1 MKYDYV
7 IVGSGLFG
15 SVFAN
20 KATEA
25 GKKCIIIE
33 KKDKIGGNE
42 AYYPMNDVHNNEK
55 YKAYKDLANKDTNM
69 ILGGRLADYKYY
81 GMHQV
86 IGSAMAKA
94 EKDLG

>member
-33 KKDKIGGNE
+33 KKDKIGGNARTE
-42 AYYPMNDVHNNEK
+42 EIEGINVN
-55 YKAYKDLANKDTNM
+55 L
-69 ILGGRLADYKYY
+69 
-81 GMHQV
+81 
-86 IGSAMAKA
+86 
-94 EKDLG
+94 

>member
-1 MKYDYV
+1 MYIMKYDYV

-33 KKDKIGGNE
+33 KKTRWECKN
-42 AYYPMNDVHNNEK
+42 
-55 YKAYKDLANKDTNM
+55 
-69 ILGGRLADYKYY
+69 GRDRRN
-81 GMHQV
+81 QC
-86 IGSAMAKA
+86 
-94 EKDLG
+94 